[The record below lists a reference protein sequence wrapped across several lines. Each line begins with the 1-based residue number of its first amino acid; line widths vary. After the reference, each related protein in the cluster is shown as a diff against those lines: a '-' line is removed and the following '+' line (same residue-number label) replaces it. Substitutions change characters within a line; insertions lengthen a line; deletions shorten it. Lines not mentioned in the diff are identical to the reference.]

1 MTTENTIAAPSW
13 LDDPASQRRLM
24 HLLLDT
30 GELMLDSGAE
40 INRVEDT
47 LTRLGQAYGAHMNV
61 FVIIYSIVITMSFPG
76 DVERTMTRRILNP
89 VNINFKRLER
99 LNDLSRRCCASPMDL
114 EHFSD
119 EIALVRGEVFGSKRA
134 FIGNMLGAFSFA
146 VFFGGSFADGFAAA
160 GFAILIVLLEKCL
173 AQLCPNRIIYN
184 LIVASV
190 TGIAIGLFCRVF
202 TSFHVAMVMIGDI
215 MLLNPGVTMAGA
227 VREMMVGN
235 MISGQMRL
243 TESFLWA
250 VALAVGFMIAL
261 SLTGMG

>member
-1 MTTENTIAAPSW
+1 MSEEKTTAAPAW
-13 LDDPASQRRLM
+13 LSDEAAQRRLM

-47 LTRLGQAYGAHMNV
+47 LTRLGQAYGAGMNV

-76 DVERTMTRRILNP
+76 SVERTLTRRILNP
-89 VNINFKRLER
+89 VSINFKRLER
-99 LNDLSRRCCASPMDL
+99 LNDLSRRCCADPMDL
-114 EHFSD
+114 DHFAD
-119 EIALVRGEVFGSKRA
+119 ELNLVRGELFGNKRA

-146 VFFGGSFADGFAAA
+146 VFFGGSAADGLAAA
-160 GFAILIVLLEKCL
+160 GFAVLIVLLEKFL
-173 AQLCPNRIIYN
+173 VRLCPNRIIYN
-184 LIVASV
+184 LIVSSV
-190 TGIAIGLFCRVF
+190 TGIAIGLFCRAF

-215 MLLNPGVTMAGA
+215 MLLNPGVTMVNA

-250 VALAVGFMIAL
+250 VALAAGFMIAL
-261 SLTGMG
+261 TLTGMR